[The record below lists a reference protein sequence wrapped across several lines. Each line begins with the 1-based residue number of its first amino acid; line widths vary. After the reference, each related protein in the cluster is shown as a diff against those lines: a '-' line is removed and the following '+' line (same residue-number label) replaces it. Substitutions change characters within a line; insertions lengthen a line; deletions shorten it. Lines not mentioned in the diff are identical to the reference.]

1 MICSFAVANTNR
13 PQSTVYI
20 QHIVCFMQTD
30 SMKICVHSFD
40 HREIDAQSRLKF
52 SKFLWFQCFFHSDC
66 WFVFQRIEATQRAF
80 YSNVIILAP
89 CQFHSMV
96 HECFHTS
103 SMRYCFLGISGHLPF
118 YYIAVCTCTMYL
130 YTVFAMHS
138 PWNIFSVRIWMRLP
152 IIIGILAVQICCCC
166 YCFCCACACEMV
178 LNDCYCIELPHT
190 TTLCYLIKHYT
201 LLMAT
206 YLSEHN

>member
-1 MICSFAVANTNR
+1 MGSLGVTFTRNFFHFRLPMICSFAVANTNR
-13 PQSTVYI
+13 PQSTVHV
-20 QHIVCFMQTD
+20 QHIACFMQTD

-89 CQFHSMV
+89 CRFHSMV

-103 SMRYCFLGISGHLPF
+103 SMRYCFLGSGGYLSF
-118 YYIAVCTCTMYL
+118 YYIAVCTYIP
-130 YTVFAMHS
+130 VHS
-138 PWNIFSVRIWMRLP
+138 ICNAFSLEYI
-152 IIIGILAVQICCCC
+152 QC
-166 YCFCCACACEMV
+166 
-178 LNDCYCIELPHT
+178 
-190 TTLCYLIKHYT
+190 
-201 LLMAT
+201 
-206 YLSEHN
+206 